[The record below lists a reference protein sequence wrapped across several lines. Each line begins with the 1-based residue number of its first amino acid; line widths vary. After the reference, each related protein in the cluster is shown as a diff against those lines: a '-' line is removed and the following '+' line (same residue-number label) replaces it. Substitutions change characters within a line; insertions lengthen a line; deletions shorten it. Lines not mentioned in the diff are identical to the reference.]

1 VALVAVLEHQLVE
14 LVELECSPAVVV
26 LVAVLL
32 AIAGRV
38 AQVVLAVLVL

>member
-14 LVELECSPAVVV
+14 LVELACSPAVVV

-38 AQVVLAVLVL
+38 AQVVLAVLVS